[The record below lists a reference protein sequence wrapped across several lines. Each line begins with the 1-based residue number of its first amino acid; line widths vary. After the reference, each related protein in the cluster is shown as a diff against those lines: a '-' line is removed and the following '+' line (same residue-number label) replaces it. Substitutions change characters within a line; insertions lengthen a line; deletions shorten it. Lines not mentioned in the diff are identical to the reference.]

1 MPDVS
6 PSLVDRTTTAGAI
19 EEAALQTFYEM
30 GYHGASIRA
39 IAKGAGVGVAT
50 LFHHYPTKAA
60 ILEQIVNGAAD
71 AMQDDLE
78 RGMEGIDDPTERLTA
93 AVRTMV
99 TASCIRQRES
109 FVAQSEFRSLSPE
122 AFTLNRQKRRQI
134 QSLFYDTVEAGIAAG
149 DFAAQHPTDLA
160 RSLVLL
166 SSAVAFWYE
175 ADQAQLIPDVAER
188 HVEMALNLV
197 GARPR

>member
-1 MPDVS
+1 MTDVS

-19 EEAALQTFYEM
+19 EEAALQKFYEM

-50 LFHHYPTKAA
+50 LFHHYATKAA
-60 ILEQIVNGAAD
+60 ILEQIINGAAD
-71 AMQDDLE
+71 AMQGDLE
-78 RGMEGIDDPTERLTA
+78 RAVDGIDDPTERLVA
-93 AVRTMV
+93 EVQTMV

-109 FVAQSEFRSLSPE
+109 FVAQSEFRSLNPE
-122 AFTLNRQKRRQI
+122 AFRVNREKRRRI
-134 QSLFYDTVEAGIAAG
+134 QALFLDSVEAGIAAG
-149 DFAAQHPTDLA
+149 DFDAAHPTDLA

-166 SSAVAFWYE
+166 SSAVAFWYD
-175 ADQAQLIPDVAER
+175 ADQAQDVAEVAER

-197 GARPR
+197 AARRT